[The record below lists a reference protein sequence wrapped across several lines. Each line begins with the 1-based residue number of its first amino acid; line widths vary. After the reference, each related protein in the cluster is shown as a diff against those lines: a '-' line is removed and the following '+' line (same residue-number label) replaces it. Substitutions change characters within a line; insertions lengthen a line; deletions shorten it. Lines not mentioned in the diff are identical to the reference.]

1 MPFLYYIEKLKRNRW
16 HNEKYAEFRTNI
28 ESDKIDKLKNKI
40 LGDKQMVKS
49 KSDILKK

>member
-1 MPFLYYIEKLKRNRW
+1 MPFLSEIEKEERNRW

-28 ESDKIDKLKNKI
+28 ESDKINKPKNKI

-49 KSDILKK
+49 KNDILKK